1 MFVWR
6 DDLSCHFIVLLSVS
20 GISTYILDISPGH
33 QTIHP
38 LREGKWFSRMDLPVR
53 LSEISNNA
61 GSNYGINVWTL
72 CNGTCELSEK
82 SVLHLM
88 IHVLCC
94 TMLHVYMFI
103 VRYNIFNRR
112 CFDKGSICWKVES
125 TYDWSQSNPIFPHSF
140 PLICLEP
147 LRNNRNVPNA
157 VQVLIYCSG
166 LRVVWYV

>member
-1 MFVWR
+1 MFVWC
-6 DDLSCHFIVLLSVS
+6 DDLSCHFIVLLSIS
-20 GISTYILDISPGH
+20 GISTCILDISPGH

-61 GSNYGINVWTL
+61 GSNYGINVWKL

-103 VRYNIFNRR
+103 VSYNIQQEMVLTREVYLTFRKRRNIVANRFTEASLVTKLAVVAVDPFELW
-112 CFDKGSICWKVES
+112 CTSPSFSKVL
-125 TYDWSQSNPIFPHSF
+125 WR
-140 PLICLEP
+140 
-147 LRNNRNVPNA
+147 RN
-157 VQVLIYCSG
+157 
-166 LRVVWYV
+166 